1 MINLRRRIIL
11 LALAIAAAAP
21 TLARAGQSTER
32 SAVAPAQAGP
42 LSRTVAL
49 AAEREAKTSELIPP
63 QRSFLERKLYWF
75 DNQHVLDK
83 VFSGWHGIHLAG
95 GDFPAGAGTKFGVGF
110 DRPLGA
116 PSDTR
121 SNRVDLSARVAR
133 STRSYTRAATSI
145 AVRRVAGLPVD
156 LVVSGDRH
164 EFPEEDFFGF
174 GSHSVDTDR
183 TSYLLESTGVG
194 GDLQWYPFAKVTL
207 GAGLWQLDERTGAGA
222 DPRYP
227 SLETVFDGTTVPAFG
242 LDTKFR
248 RADAS
253 VVIDLRDN
261 PLHPHAGSQYEA
273 RFSRYHDRTSSVF
286 DFNRVE
292 LDMQHY
298 VPLPNRYRTLAV
310 RAAGVF
316 TDTTSGHEVPF
327 YYQPTLGGSQAL
339 RGFRE
344 FRFRDSNSV
353 VMQAEYRWEAW
364 WALDAALFVDV
375 GQVAPTRRALTLR
388 NLETTYGI
396 GFRLH
401 SNRAFVS
408 RLDLAYSREG
418 FLPLLRFEHVF

>member
-11 LALAIAAAAP
+11 LALAIGATAP
-21 TLARAGQSTER
+21 TLAGAGQTTEL
-32 SAVAPAQAGP
+32 SAAASATADP

-49 AAEREAKTSELIPP
+49 AAEREAKTSELTPP
-63 QRSFLERKLYWF
+63 QRSFLERKLYWY

-83 VFSGWHGIHLAG
+83 VFSGWHGLHLAG
-95 GDFPAGAGTKFGVGF
+95 GDFPAGAGTKFGVGL
-110 DRPLGA
+110 DRTLGA
-116 PSDTR
+116 PGDTR
-121 SNRVDLSARVAR
+121 SNRIDLSARAAR
-133 STRSYTRAATSI
+133 STRSYTRFATSI

-156 LVVSGDRH
+156 VIVSGDRH

-174 GSHSVDTDR
+174 GGDSLDTDR
-183 TSYLLESTGVG
+183 TNYLLESTGAGV
-194 GDLQWYPFAKVTL
+194 DLKWRLASKITL
-207 GAGLWQLDERTGAGA
+207 GAGLWHLEERTGAGS

-227 SLETVFDGTTVPAFG
+227 SLETIFDGTTVPGFG
-242 LDTKFR
+242 LDAKFR

-253 VVIDLRDN
+253 AVLDLRDN
-261 PLHPHAGSQYEA
+261 PLHPHAGSQYVA
-273 RFSRYHDRTSSVF
+273 SFSRYQDRNSSVF

-316 TDTTSGHEVPF
+316 TDMTSGHAVPF

-344 FRFRDSNSV
+344 FRFRDLNSV
-353 VMQAEYRWEAW
+353 VVQAEYRWEAW

-375 GQVAPTRRALTLR
+375 GQVAPTRSALTLS
-388 NLETTYGI
+388 NMETTYGI